1 MKHSLPRVWADYGGV
16 VNATLCLLHCA
27 AGPLLL
33 AWWSGTQGAE
43 PSSYWDALFLVLSGV
58 LIVGAT
64 WRLSSPGLRLALWFF
79 FALFAATVL
88 LADRWPWLELV
99 QYAASLGLAG
109 THLLNLR
116 HCRRCAAAPAPAV
129 G

>member
-1 MKHSLPRVWADYGGV
+1 MKPSLSRVWADYGGI

-33 AWWSGTQGAE
+33 AWWSGTQSAAL
-43 PSSYWDALFLVLSGV
+43 SSHWDTLFLVLSGV
-58 LIVGAT
+58 LVMGAT
-64 WRLSSPGLRLALWFF
+64 WQLTARWLRLSLWSC
-79 FALFAATVL
+79 FALFAVTVL

-99 QYAASLGLAG
+99 QYAASLGLVG
-109 THLLNLR
+109 MHLLNLR
-116 HCRRCAAAPAPAV
+116 QCRRCAVVPAPAA

>member
-1 MKHSLPRVWADYGGV
+1 MKHSLPRVWADYGGI

-33 AWWSGTQGAE
+33 AWWSGTQHAA
-43 PSSYWDALFLVLSGV
+43 PAPYWDALFLVLSGV
-58 LIVGAT
+58 LVVGAT
-64 WRLSSPGLRLALWFF
+64 WRLSSLGLRLALWAF

-88 LADRWPWLELV
+88 LADYWPWLELV
-99 QYAASLGLAG
+99 QYAASLGLVG

-116 HCRRCAAAPAPAV
+116 YCRRCAAVPATIS